1 MGNSTSLYNNKNSN
15 NSSEQ
20 YGADADF
27 IKLSQSNALFITN
40 LNEIASTYILEQNFQ
55 DMIRL
60 TNPAYCDDLVVMTSE
75 ILNKSYSASQL
86 NYGYRVIY
94 KKGQGATKFDDAA
107 DALKSKEVKTKM
119 CINIAKYYVKIAH
132 LFAAIMT
139 TLNPVFSW
147 KTSASSKRAV
157 SRPMDDPENVGDI
170 EDTEAE
176 ADIEATEATE
186 DAEDAEGEGDIE
198 DAEGEGDAGDTWDTG
213 DTGYIGSVMEGG
225 EGEKGE
231 KPENT
236 KKIQYSSL
244 QEKHEISTMAK
255 DVKVESLNFCN
266 SRISD
271 LMDMDEITSLI
282 DGTNAVSGTNGE
294 GIIKIKPRLCS
305 SSLNNNNEGY
315 TRQKSVYDLPGFA
328 ELNRLYFDKYN
339 SSKKRFD
346 RMSKESENEKKRNIA
361 LLYTL
366 FTGNKNPP
374 KDIKSFR
381 DIPLHSFA
389 DTIECDN
396 PTSALNATYIG
407 TTKDK
412 LFVEYVEQI
421 KRMIY
426 QSNMIRNSLLEVI
439 DRVFV
444 PVDDIRGDRGGEGGD
459 DKETKPKFAIN
470 PKLSAK
476 DLNEC
481 IDDGRKIILRLYMT
495 CEKDFVKALKILQA
509 IIEAQILET
518 NKRQM
523 ADLQIRI
530 ENQGQGQ
537 GQGRGD
543 E

>member
-1 MGNSTSLYNNKNSN
+1 MGNSSSLYNKND
-15 NSSEQ
+15 
-20 YGADADF
+20 YDKYDKYDKPDF
-27 IKLSQSNALFITN
+27 AKLSQSNASFISK

-75 ILNKSYSASQL
+75 ILNQSYSTSQL
-86 NYGYRVIY
+86 NYAYQVIY
-94 KKGQGATKFDDAA
+94 KKGEGASNASVVGSDPLHA

-147 KTSASSKRAV
+147 KTSASSKRAI
-157 SRPMDDPENVGDI
+157 SRPVNDIENVEDI
-170 EDTEAE
+170 EE
-176 ADIEATEATE
+176 I
-186 DAEDAEGEGDIE
+186 
-198 DAEGEGDAGDTWDTG
+198 
-213 DTGYIGSVMEGG
+213 VEGG
-225 EGEKGE
+225 EGENDE

-236 KKIQYSSL
+236 QEIQYSTIE
-244 QEKHEISTMAK
+244 QKHEISQMAK

-271 LMDMDEITSLI
+271 LMDMDEITSFF

-294 GIIKIKPRLCS
+294 SVIRIKPRLCS

-328 ELNRLYFDKYN
+328 ELSRLYFDRYN
-339 SSKKRFD
+339 SSKNRFD
-346 RMSKESENEKKRNIA
+346 RMSKESENEKKRNVA

-366 FTGNKNPP
+366 FTGDKNPP
-374 KDIKSFR
+374 KEIKSFR

-396 PTSALNATYIG
+396 PNSALNATYVG

-412 LFVEYVEQI
+412 LFVDYVEQI
-421 KRMIY
+421 KKMIY

-444 PVDDIRGDRGGEGGD
+444 PVEDGSVRGVGGVGGVGIGGIEGT
-459 DKETKPKFAIN
+459 ETKPKFTIN

-476 DLNEC
+476 DLNTC
-481 IDDGRKIILRLYMT
+481 IDDARRIILRLYVT

-518 NKRQM
+518 NKH
-523 ADLQIRI
+523 QIKELEMLI
-530 ENQGQGQ
+530 EGG
-537 GQGRGD
+537 GA
-543 E
+543 

>member
-1 MGNSTSLYNNKNSN
+1 MGNSTSLYNKND
-15 NSSEQ
+15 
-20 YGADADF
+20 YDKYDKYDKPDF
-27 IKLSQSNALFITN
+27 AKLSQSNALFISK

-75 ILNKSYSASQL
+75 ILNQSYSTSQL
-86 NYGYRVIY
+86 NYAYQVIY
-94 KKGQGATKFDDAA
+94 KKGQSVTDASGDAGVGSDPLHA

-157 SRPMDDPENVGDI
+157 SRPVEDVQDVKNVEDI
-170 EDTEAE
+170 EDMEE
-176 ADIEATEATE
+176 
-186 DAEDAEGEGDIE
+186 
-198 DAEGEGDAGDTWDTG
+198 
-213 DTGYIGSVMEGG
+213 VVEGG
-225 EGEKGE
+225 EGENDEKRENDE

-236 KKIQYSSL
+236 QEIQYSTL
-244 QEKHEISTMAK
+244 EQKHEISTMAK

-294 GIIKIKPRLCS
+294 SVIKIKPRLCS

-328 ELNRLYFDKYN
+328 ELSRLYFDRYN

-346 RMSKESENEKKRNIA
+346 RMSKESENEKKRNVA

-396 PTSALNATYIG
+396 PNSSLNATYVG

-412 LFVEYVEQI
+412 LFVDYVEQI
-421 KRMIY
+421 KKMIY

-439 DRVFV
+439 DHVFV
-444 PVDDIRGDRGGEGGD
+444 PVRDGGVGGID
-459 DKETKPKFAIN
+459 GTETKPKFTIN
-470 PKLSAK
+470 PKLSVK

-481 IDDGRKIILRLYMT
+481 IDDARKIILRLYMT
-495 CEKDFVKALKILQA
+495 CEKDFIKALKILQA

-518 NKRQM
+518 NKRQIKE
-523 ADLQIRI
+523 LEVLI
-530 ENQGQGQ
+530 EGG
-537 GQGRGD
+537 GA
-543 E
+543 

>member
-1 MGNSTSLYNNKNSN
+1 MGNSSSLYNKK
-15 NSSEQ
+15 NSSEH

-27 IKLSQSNALFITN
+27 IKLSQSNALFITK

-86 NYGYRVIY
+86 NYGYHVIY
-94 KKGQGATKFDDAA
+94 KKGQSATNTSNSTNGDPLYA

-157 SRPMDDPENVGDI
+157 SRPMDDHVNVGDI
-170 EDTEAE
+170 EDTE
-176 ADIEATEATE
+176 
-186 DAEDAEGEGDIE
+186 DA
-198 DAEGEGDAGDTWDTG
+198 GDAG
-213 DTGYIGSVMEGG
+213 YIGNVMEGG

-231 KPENT
+231 NPENT
-236 KKIQYSSL
+236 IEIQYSTL
-244 QEKHEISTMAK
+244 QEKHEISNMAK

-282 DGTNAVSGTNGE
+282 DGTNAISGTNGE
-294 GIIKIKPRLCS
+294 AVIKIKPRLCS

-328 ELNRLYFDKYN
+328 ELSRLYFDKYN

-444 PVDDIRGDRGGEGGD
+444 PVDYIRGDGGGEGSD

-523 ADLQIRI
+523 TDLQMRI
-530 ENQGQGQ
+530 EQQ

>member
-1 MGNSTSLYNNKNSN
+1 MGNSNSLYKNNNKNN
-15 NSSEQ
+15 NKNKTYE
-20 YGADADF
+20 DDTDF
-27 IKLSQSNALFITN
+27 TKLSHYNTIFITK

-60 TNPAYCDDLVVMTSE
+60 TNPAYCDDLVIMTSE
-75 ILNKSYSASQL
+75 ILNQSYNDSQI
-86 NYGYRVIY
+86 NYAYQVIY
-94 KKGQGATKFDDAA
+94 KKGQSASGVDNDTLYA

-147 KTSASSKRAV
+147 KTSAVSKRAITK
-157 SRPMDDPENVGDI
+157 PLGNL
-170 EDTEAE
+170 
-176 ADIEATEATE
+176 E
-186 DAEDAEGEGDIE
+186 DAGE
-198 DAEGEGDAGDTWDTG
+198 
-213 DTGYIGSVMEGG
+213 IGVMEEVVGG
-225 EGEKGE
+225 GDDEDDGDDGDDGDDEDDEDDEVEYDEKGE
-231 KPENT
+231 NDEKREKPVNKEE
-236 KKIQYSSL
+236 IQYSSL
-244 QEKHEISTMAK
+244 QQKHEISQMAN
-255 DVKVESLNFCN
+255 DVKIESLNFCN

-294 GIIKIKPRLCS
+294 SVIKIKPRLCS

-328 ELNRLYFDKYN
+328 ELSRLYFDKYN

-396 PTSALNATYIG
+396 PNSALNATYVG

-412 LFVEYVEQI
+412 LFVDYVEQI

-444 PVDDIRGDRGGEGGD
+444 PVSDVRGGGGVD
-459 DKETKPKFAIN
+459 DEDKETKPKFTIN
-470 PKLSAK
+470 LKLSVK
-476 DLNEC
+476 DLNAC
-481 IDDGRKIILRLYMT
+481 IDDARRIILRLYMT

-518 NKRQM
+518 NKRQIKE
-523 ADLQIRI
+523 LEVLI
-530 ENQGQGQ
+530 EGG
-537 GQGRGD
+537 GS
-543 E
+543 

>member
-1 MGNSTSLYNNKNSN
+1 MGNTPSLYDNNDKHDTN
-15 NSSEQ
+15 
-20 YGADADF
+20 DKPDF
-27 IKLSQSNALFITN
+27 AKLSQSNASFIAK
-40 LNEIASTYILEQNFQ
+40 LNEIVSTYILEQNFQ

-75 ILNKSYSASQL
+75 ILNQSYHNSQI
-86 NYGYRVIY
+86 NYAYQVIY
-94 KKGQGATKFDDAA
+94 RKGQSDIEPSKTSLASGDPLYA

-132 LFAAIMT
+132 LFAAVMT

-147 KTSASSKRAV
+147 KTSAVSKRAITKSV
-157 SRPMDDPENVGDI
+157 DDIGVMGGIVDI
-170 EDTEAE
+170 EEM
-176 ADIEATEATE
+176 
-186 DAEDAEGEGDIE
+186 GE
-198 DAEGEGDAGDTWDTG
+198 
-213 DTGYIGSVMEGG
+213 VVEGG
-225 EGEKGE
+225 EGENDEKGE

-236 KKIQYSSL
+236 HEIQYSTL
-244 QEKHEISTMAK
+244 QQKHEISQMAK

-271 LMDMDEITSLI
+271 LMDMDEITSLL

-294 GIIKIKPRLCS
+294 SVIKIKPRLCS

-328 ELNRLYFDKYN
+328 ELSRLYFDKYN

-346 RMSKESENEKKRNIA
+346 RMSKESENEKKRNVA

-366 FTGNKNPP
+366 FTGDKNPP

-396 PTSALNATYIG
+396 PNSALNATYVG

-412 LFVEYVEQI
+412 LFVDYVEQI
-421 KRMIY
+421 KKMIY

-444 PVDDIRGDRGGEGGD
+444 PVRDGGVGGVGST
-459 DKETKPKFAIN
+459 ETTPKFTIN
-470 PKLSAK
+470 PRLSAK

-481 IDDGRKIILRLYMT
+481 IDDARRIILRLYMT

-518 NKRQM
+518 NKRQIKE
-523 ADLQIRI
+523 LEVLI
-530 ENQGQGQ
+530 EGG
-537 GQGRGD
+537 GL
-543 E
+543 

>member
-1 MGNSTSLYNNKNSN
+1 MGNTTSLYNNKNSN
-15 NSSEQ
+15 NSSN
-20 YGADADF
+20 DTDTDTHADF
-27 IKLSQSNALFITN
+27 IKLSQSNALFITK

-75 ILNKSYSASQL
+75 ILNQSYSVSQL

-94 KKGQGATKFDDAA
+94 KKGQSANNTSNATNGDPLYA

-147 KTSASSKRAV
+147 KTSASSKRAL
-157 SRPMDDPENVGDI
+157 SRPMDDLENAVDV
-170 EDTEAE
+170 EDTQ
-176 ADIEATEATE
+176 DTENTE
-186 DAEDAEGEGDIE
+186 D
-198 DAEGEGDAGDTWDTG
+198 
-213 DTGYIGSVMEGG
+213 VVEGG

-231 KPENT
+231 KPENINE
-236 KKIQYSSL
+236 IQYSTL
-244 QEKHEISTMAK
+244 QEKHEISNMAK
-255 DVKVESLNFCN
+255 DVKVENLNFCN

-282 DGTNAVSGTNGE
+282 DGTNAISGTNGE

-315 TRQKSVYDLPGFA
+315 NRQKSVYDLPGFA
-328 ELNRLYFDKYN
+328 ELSRLYFDRYN

-444 PVDDIRGDRGGEGGD
+444 PVSDVRGGGGGSGGNE
-459 DKETKPKFAIN
+459 KETKPKFTIN

-523 ADLQIRI
+523 ADLQLRI
-530 ENQGQGQ
+530 EQQGQGQ
-537 GQGRGD
+537 GQGQEQQQRRGD

>member
-1 MGNSTSLYNNKNSN
+1 MGNSNSLYKNNNKNKT
-15 NSSEQ
+15 
-20 YGADADF
+20 YDDATDF
-27 IKLSQSNALFITN
+27 TKLSHYNTIFITK

-60 TNPAYCDDLVVMTSE
+60 TNPAYCDDLVIMTSE
-75 ILNKSYSASQL
+75 ILNQSYNDSQI
-86 NYGYRVIY
+86 NYAYQVIY
-94 KKGQGATKFDDAA
+94 KKGQSATGVDNDTLYA

-147 KTSASSKRAV
+147 KTSAVSKRAITK
-157 SRPMDDPENVGDI
+157 PLGNM
-170 EDTEAE
+170 
-176 ADIEATEATE
+176 E
-186 DAEDAEGEGDIE
+186 DAGEIGDMEEVVVGGDDGDDEDDE
-198 DAEGEGDAGDTWDTG
+198 DDEVEYD
-213 DTGYIGSVMEGG
+213 
-225 EGEKGE
+225 EKGE
-231 KPENT
+231 RGEKPVNKEE
-236 KKIQYSSL
+236 IQYSSL
-244 QEKHEISTMAK
+244 QQKHEISQIAN
-255 DVKVESLNFCN
+255 DVKIESLNFCN

-294 GIIKIKPRLCS
+294 SVIKIKPRLCS

-328 ELNRLYFDKYN
+328 ELSRLYFDKYN

-396 PTSALNATYIG
+396 PNSALNATYVG

-412 LFVEYVEQI
+412 LFVDYVEQI

-444 PVDDIRGDRGGEGGD
+444 PVRDVRVGDSVDDE
-459 DKETKPKFAIN
+459 DKETKPKFTIN
-470 PKLSAK
+470 LKLSVK
-476 DLNEC
+476 DLNAC
-481 IDDGRKIILRLYMT
+481 IDDARRIILRLYMT

-518 NKRQM
+518 NKRQIKE
-523 ADLQIRI
+523 LEVLI
-530 ENQGQGQ
+530 EGG
-537 GQGRGD
+537 GS
-543 E
+543 

>member
-1 MGNSTSLYNNKNSN
+1 MGNSTSLYNKNDYDKYDKPDN
-15 NSSEQ
+15 
-20 YGADADF
+20 YDKPDF
-27 IKLSQSNALFITN
+27 AKLSQSNAAFISK

-75 ILNKSYSASQL
+75 ILNQSYSTSQL
-86 NYGYRVIY
+86 NYAYQVIY
-94 KKGQGATKFDDAA
+94 KKGQSVTDASGHGDAGVGSDPLHA

-157 SRPMDDPENVGDI
+157 SRPVKDIENVEEVEDI
-170 EDTEAE
+170 EE
-176 ADIEATEATE
+176 I
-186 DAEDAEGEGDIE
+186 
-198 DAEGEGDAGDTWDTG
+198 
-213 DTGYIGSVMEGG
+213 VEGG
-225 EGEKGE
+225 EGENDE

-236 KKIQYSSL
+236 QEIQYSTL
-244 QEKHEISTMAK
+244 EQKHEISQMAK

-271 LMDMDEITSLI
+271 LMDMDEITSFL

-294 GIIKIKPRLCS
+294 SVIKIKPRLCS

-328 ELNRLYFDKYN
+328 ELSRLYFDRYN

-346 RMSKESENEKKRNIA
+346 RMSKESENEKKRNVA

-366 FTGNKNPP
+366 FTGDKTPP

-396 PTSALNATYIG
+396 PNSALNATYVG

-412 LFVEYVEQI
+412 LFVDYVEQI
-421 KRMIY
+421 KKMIY

-439 DRVFV
+439 DHVFV
-444 PVDDIRGDRGGEGGD
+444 PVEDGGVGGIGGVEGT
-459 DKETKPKFAIN
+459 ETKPKFTIN
-470 PKLSAK
+470 PKLSVK
-476 DLNEC
+476 DLNTC
-481 IDDGRKIILRLYMT
+481 IDDARKIILRLYMT

-518 NKRQM
+518 NKRQIKELEM
-523 ADLQIRI
+523 LI
-530 ENQGQGQ
+530 EGG
-537 GQGRGD
+537 GV
-543 E
+543 

>member
-1 MGNSTSLYNNKNSN
+1 MGNSSSLYKNNNNNNNNN
-15 NSSEQ
+15 NSDDYDTRS
-20 YGADADF
+20 DF
-27 IKLSQSNALFITN
+27 TKLSQSNALFITK

-75 ILNKSYSASQL
+75 ILNQSYDASQL
-86 NYGYRVIY
+86 NYAYQVIY
-94 KKGQGATKFDDAA
+94 KKGQSANEVGSANLASGVPLYA

-157 SRPMDDPENVGDI
+157 SRPVDDVDNIEDI
-170 EDTEAE
+170 EEVVD
-176 ADIEATEATE
+176 
-186 DAEDAEGEGDIE
+186 
-198 DAEGEGDAGDTWDTG
+198 
-213 DTGYIGSVMEGG
+213 GG
-225 EGEKGE
+225 EGENDENDE
-231 KPENT
+231 KPEN
-236 KKIQYSSL
+236 KPEIQYSTL
-244 QEKHEISTMAK
+244 QEKHEISKMAK

-294 GIIKIKPRLCS
+294 SVIKIKPRLCS

-328 ELNRLYFDKYN
+328 ELSRLYFDRYN

-346 RMSKESENEKKRNIA
+346 RMSKESENEKKRNVA

-396 PTSALNATYIG
+396 PNSALNATYIG

-444 PVDDIRGDRGGEGGD
+444 PVSDVRGVRDATD
-459 DKETKPKFAIN
+459 SVTKPKFTIN

-481 IDDGRKIILRLYMT
+481 IDDARRIILRLYVT

-518 NKRQM
+518 SKRQM
-523 ADLQIRI
+523 TDLQMRI
-530 ENQGQGQ
+530 ERQGQGEGEEQ
-537 GQGRGD
+537 MQ
-543 E
+543 

>member
-1 MGNSTSLYNNKNSN
+1 MGNTTSLYNNKNSN
-15 NSSEQ
+15 NRSEH

-27 IKLSQSNALFITN
+27 IKLSQSNALFITK

-94 KKGQGATKFDDAA
+94 KKGQGANNTSNATNSDPLYA

-147 KTSASSKRAV
+147 KTSASSKRAL
-157 SRPMDDPENVGDI
+157 SRPVDDLENVVDI

-176 ADIEATEATE
+176 ADIEATE
-186 DAEDAEGEGDIE
+186 DAEDVEGEGGIE
-198 DAEGEGDAGDTWDTG
+198 DAGGEGDAGDAGDAWDTG

-225 EGEKGE
+225 EGEKGEKGE

-294 GIIKIKPRLCS
+294 AVIKIKPRLCS

-328 ELNRLYFDKYN
+328 ELSRLYFDRYN

-444 PVDDIRGDRGGEGGD
+444 PVDDIRGDGGGEGGD
-459 DKETKPKFAIN
+459 DKETKPKFTIN

-530 ENQGQGQ
+530 EQQG
-537 GQGRGD
+537 
-543 E
+543 

>member
-1 MGNSTSLYNNKNSN
+1 MGNSNSNSNLNSLYKNKSNINNDDNDSIDYM
-15 NSSEQ
+15 Q
-20 YGADADF
+20 DF
-27 IKLSQSNALFITN
+27 TKLSQSNAAFITK

-60 TNPAYCDDLVVMTSE
+60 TNPAYCDDLVVLTSE
-75 ILNKSYSASQL
+75 ILNQSYDESQI
-86 NYGYRVIY
+86 NYAHQVIY
-94 KKGQGATKFDDAA
+94 KKGTNVGDMGDTGDTGDISDA
-107 DALKSKEVKTKM
+107 KKEMKTKM

-147 KTSASSKRAV
+147 KTSASSRRATIKPV
-157 SRPMDDPENVGDI
+157 V
-170 EDTEAE
+170 DTQS
-176 ADIEATEATE
+176 T
-186 DAEDAEGEGDIE
+186 
-198 DAEGEGDAGDTWDTG
+198 
-213 DTGYIGSVMEGG
+213 IGMEKVVEGG
-225 EGEKGE
+225 EDGDEVEQEVGTEEAEKGEKGE

-236 KKIQYSSL
+236 TEIQYSTL
-244 QEKHEISTMAK
+244 QEKHEISQMAK
-255 DVKVESLNFCN
+255 DVKVENLNFCN
-266 SRISD
+266 ARISD
-271 LMDMDEITSLI
+271 LMDMDEITSLL
-282 DGTNAVSGTNGE
+282 DGTNAISETNGE
-294 GIIKIKPRLCS
+294 SVIKIKPRLCS

-328 ELNRLYFDKYN
+328 ELSRLYFDRYN

-346 RMSKESENEKKRNIA
+346 RMSKESENEKKRNVA

-396 PTSALNATYIG
+396 PNSALNATYIG

-412 LFVEYVEQI
+412 LFIDYVEQI

-426 QSNMIRNSLLEVI
+426 QSNTIRNSLLEII

-444 PVDDIRGDRGGEGGD
+444 PTRGET
-459 DKETKPKFAIN
+459 ETKPKFTIN
-470 PKLSAK
+470 PKLSVK
-476 DLNEC
+476 DLNDC
-481 IDDGRKIILRLYMT
+481 VDDARRIILRLYVT
-495 CEKDFVKALKILQA
+495 CEKDFIRALKILQA

-523 ADLQIRI
+523 KDLEMRI
-530 ENQGQGQ
+530 EGQGVPA
-537 GQGRGD
+537 
-543 E
+543 

>member
-1 MGNSTSLYNNKNSN
+1 
-15 NSSEQ
+15 
-20 YGADADF
+20 
-27 IKLSQSNALFITN
+27 
-40 LNEIASTYILEQNFQ
+40 
-55 DMIRL
+55 MIRL

-75 ILNKSYSASQL
+75 ILNQSYHNSQI
-86 NYGYRVIY
+86 NYAYQVIY
-94 KKGQGATKFDDAA
+94 RKGQSDIEPSKTSLASGDPLYA

-132 LFAAIMT
+132 LFAAVMT

-147 KTSASSKRAV
+147 KTSAVSKRAITK
-157 SRPMDDPENVGDI
+157 SMDDIGDI
-170 EDTEAE
+170 VDVKE
-176 ADIEATEATE
+176 
-186 DAEDAEGEGDIE
+186 
-198 DAEGEGDAGDTWDTG
+198 
-213 DTGYIGSVMEGG
+213 MEEMEEMEEMDDMEEMEEVVNGG
-225 EGEKGE
+225 EGENDEKGE
-231 KPENT
+231 KSKNT
-236 KKIQYSSL
+236 HEIQYSTL
-244 QEKHEISTMAK
+244 QQKHEISQMAK

-271 LMDMDEITSLI
+271 LMDMDEITSLL

-294 GIIKIKPRLCS
+294 SVIKIKPRLCS

-328 ELNRLYFDKYN
+328 ELSRLYFDKYN

-346 RMSKESENEKKRNIA
+346 RMSKESENEKKRNVA

-366 FTGNKNPP
+366 FTGDKNPP

-396 PTSALNATYIG
+396 PNSALNATYVG

-412 LFVEYVEQI
+412 LFVDYVEQI
-421 KRMIY
+421 KKMIY

-444 PVDDIRGDRGGEGGD
+444 PVKEGGKGD
-459 DKETKPKFAIN
+459 SGTETTPKFTIN
-470 PKLSAK
+470 PRLSAK

-481 IDDGRKIILRLYMT
+481 IDDARRIILRLYMT

-518 NKRQM
+518 NKRQIKE
-523 ADLQIRI
+523 LEVLI
-530 ENQGQGQ
+530 EGG
-537 GQGRGD
+537 GL
-543 E
+543 

>member
-1 MGNSTSLYNNKNSN
+1 MGNSSSLYNKKNSN
-15 NSSEQ
+15 NNST
-20 YGADADF
+20 DNDTDNDTDF
-27 IKLSQSNALFITN
+27 VKLSQSNALFITK

-75 ILNKSYSASQL
+75 ILNQSYNVSQL
-86 NYGYRVIY
+86 NYGYQVIY
-94 KKGQGATKFDDAA
+94 KNGQSATKTDNAD
-107 DALKSKEVKTKM
+107 DALKGKEAKAKM

-157 SRPMDDPENVGDI
+157 SRPVNDIKNVGDI
-170 EDTEAE
+170 D
-176 ADIEATEATE
+176 DIEIVS
-186 DAEDAEGEGDIE
+186 D
-198 DAEGEGDAGDTWDTG
+198 
-213 DTGYIGSVMEGG
+213 VVEGG

-231 KPENT
+231 KGEKPENANE
-236 KKIQYSSL
+236 IQYSTL
-244 QEKHEISTMAK
+244 QEKHEISNMAK

-282 DGTNAVSGTNGE
+282 DGTNAISGTNGE
-294 GIIKIKPRLCS
+294 SVIKIKPRLCS
-305 SSLNNNNEGY
+305 SSLNNNIEGY

-328 ELNRLYFDKYN
+328 ELSRLYFDRYN
-339 SSKKRFD
+339 TSKKRFD

-396 PTSALNATYIG
+396 PASVLNATYIG

-444 PVDDIRGDRGGEGGD
+444 SVDDFRGDAGGGGEGD

-523 ADLQIRI
+523 TDLQTRI
-530 ENQGQGQ
+530 EQQGQE
-537 GQGRGD
+537 QGRGD
-543 E
+543 EQMR

>member
-1 MGNSTSLYNNKNSN
+1 
-15 NSSEQ
+15 
-20 YGADADF
+20 
-27 IKLSQSNALFITN
+27 
-40 LNEIASTYILEQNFQ
+40 
-55 DMIRL
+55 
-60 TNPAYCDDLVVMTSE
+60 
-75 ILNKSYSASQL
+75 
-86 NYGYRVIY
+86 
-94 KKGQGATKFDDAA
+94 
-107 DALKSKEVKTKM
+107 
-119 CINIAKYYVKIAH
+119 
-132 LFAAIMT
+132 
-139 TLNPVFSW
+139 
-147 KTSASSKRAV
+147 
-157 SRPMDDPENVGDI
+157 
-170 EDTEAE
+170 
-176 ADIEATEATE
+176 
-186 DAEDAEGEGDIE
+186 
-198 DAEGEGDAGDTWDTG
+198 
-213 DTGYIGSVMEGG
+213 
-225 EGEKGE
+225 
-231 KPENT
+231 
-236 KKIQYSSL
+236 
-244 QEKHEISTMAK
+244 
-255 DVKVESLNFCN
+255 
-266 SRISD
+266 
-271 LMDMDEITSLI
+271 MDMDEITSLI

-294 GIIKIKPRLCS
+294 SVIKIKPRLCS

-328 ELNRLYFDKYN
+328 ELSRLYFDRYN

-346 RMSKESENEKKRNIA
+346 RMSKESENEKKRNVA

-396 PTSALNATYIG
+396 PNSALNATYIG

-444 PVDDIRGDRGGEGGD
+444 PVSDVRGVRDASD
-459 DKETKPKFAIN
+459 SVTKPKFTIN

-481 IDDGRKIILRLYMT
+481 IDDARRIILRLYVT

-518 NKRQM
+518 SKRQM
-523 ADLQIRI
+523 TDLQMRI
-530 ENQGQGQ
+530 ERQGHGEGEEQMH
-537 GQGRGD
+537 
-543 E
+543 

>member
-1 MGNSTSLYNNKNSN
+1 MGNSSSLYNNKNSN

-27 IKLSQSNALFITN
+27 IKLSQSNALFITK

-75 ILNKSYSASQL
+75 ILNQSYSASQI

-94 KKGQGATKFDDAA
+94 KKGQSVNNTSNAADGDPLYA

-147 KTSASSKRAV
+147 KTSASSKRAI
-157 SRPMDDPENVGDI
+157 SRPADDLVNVEDIEDTEDEGDI
-170 EDTEAE
+170 EDTQ
-176 ADIEATEATE
+176 
-186 DAEDAEGEGDIE
+186 DAEDAE
-198 DAEGEGDAGDTWDTG
+198 
-213 DTGYIGSVMEGG
+213 DTGYIGNVMEGG
-225 EGEKGE
+225 EGEKGEKGE

-236 KKIQYSSL
+236 KKIQYSTL

-294 GIIKIKPRLCS
+294 AVIKIKPRLCS

-328 ELNRLYFDKYN
+328 ELSRLYFDKYN

-444 PVDDIRGDRGGEGGD
+444 PVSDVRGDMGGEGGD

-523 ADLQIRI
+523 TDLQIRI
-530 ENQGQGQ
+530 ENQGRGQ
-537 GQGRGD
+537 GQGD
-543 E
+543 EQMR

>member
-1 MGNSTSLYNNKNSN
+1 MGNSSSLSKNNIYDDDEN
-15 NSSEQ
+15 NDNKYQ
-20 YGADADF
+20 DF
-27 IKLSQSNALFITN
+27 TKLSKSNALFITK

-75 ILNKSYSASQL
+75 ILNQSYDDSQI
-86 NYGYRVIY
+86 NYAYQVIY
-94 KKGQGATKFDDAA
+94 KKGQSASDKSNSSMTGNDPLYA

-119 CINIAKYYVKIAH
+119 CTNIAKYYVKIAH

-147 KTSASSKRAV
+147 KTSSPSKRAIT
-157 SRPMDDPENVGDI
+157 RPVEDI
-170 EDTEAE
+170 EDTE
-176 ADIEATEATE
+176 DTE
-186 DAEDAEGEGDIE
+186 DTDDMGDVGAQDVGNVKDIQE
-198 DAEGEGDAGDTWDTG
+198 T
-213 DTGYIGSVMEGG
+213 IEGG
-225 EGEKGE
+225 EGENDENDE
-231 KPENT
+231 KHENPP
-236 KKIQYSSL
+236 KIQYSTL
-244 QEKHEISTMAK
+244 QEKHEISNMAK
-255 DVKVESLNFCN
+255 DVKVENLNFCN

-282 DGTNAVSGTNGE
+282 DGSNTITGTNGE
-294 GIIKIKPRLCS
+294 SVIKIKPRLCS

-315 TRQKSVYDLPGFA
+315 TRKKSVYDLPGFA
-328 ELNRLYFDKYN
+328 ELSRLYFDRYN

-346 RMSKESENEKKRNIA
+346 RMSKESENEKKRNVA

-366 FTGNKNPP
+366 FTGDKNPP

-396 PTSALNATYIG
+396 PNSALNTTYIG

-421 KRMIY
+421 KKMIF
-426 QSNMIRNSLLEVI
+426 QSNMIRNSLLEII

-444 PVDDIRGDRGGEGGD
+444 PTTSVNIFRGVQDATESE
-459 DKETKPKFAIN
+459 KKPKFTIN
-470 PKLSAK
+470 PKLSVK

-481 IDDGRKIILRLYMT
+481 IDDARRIILRLYMT

-509 IIEAQILET
+509 IIEAQMLET

-523 ADLQIRI
+523 KDLEMRI
-530 ENQGQGQ
+530 EGQV
-537 GQGRGD
+537 D
-543 E
+543 

>member
-1 MGNSTSLYNNKNSN
+1 MGNTPSLYDKNDTHDEN
-15 NSSEQ
+15 
-20 YGADADF
+20 DKPDF
-27 IKLSQSNALFITN
+27 AKLSQSNASFIAK
-40 LNEIASTYILEQNFQ
+40 LNEVASTYILEQNFQ

-75 ILNKSYSASQL
+75 ILNQSYHNSQI
-86 NYGYRVIY
+86 NYAYQVIY
-94 KKGQGATKFDDAA
+94 KKGQSAIEPGKTSLASGDPLYA

-132 LFAAIMT
+132 LFAAVMT

-147 KTSASSKRAV
+147 KTSAASKRAITKSV
-157 SRPMDDPENVGDI
+157 RDVEEIDEIDEIDDIDDI
-170 EDTEAE
+170 EE
-176 ADIEATEATE
+176 
-186 DAEDAEGEGDIE
+186 
-198 DAEGEGDAGDTWDTG
+198 
-213 DTGYIGSVMEGG
+213 VVEGG
-225 EGEKGE
+225 EGENDEKGE

-236 KKIQYSSL
+236 HEIQYSTL
-244 QEKHEISTMAK
+244 QEKHEISQMAK
-255 DVKVESLNFCN
+255 EVKVESLNFCN

-271 LMDMDEITSLI
+271 LMDMDEITSLL
-282 DGTNAVSGTNGE
+282 DGTNAISGTNGE
-294 GIIKIKPRLCS
+294 SVIKIKPRLCS

-328 ELNRLYFDKYN
+328 ELSRLYFDKYN

-396 PTSALNATYIG
+396 PNSALNATYVG

-412 LFVEYVEQI
+412 LFVDYVEQI
-421 KRMIY
+421 KKMIY

-444 PVDDIRGDRGGEGGD
+444 PVSDGGVGDGGVGGVGS
-459 DKETKPKFAIN
+459 TTPKFTIN

-481 IDDGRKIILRLYMT
+481 IDDARRIILRLYMT

-518 NKRQM
+518 NKRQIKE
-523 ADLQIRI
+523 LEVLI
-530 ENQGQGQ
+530 EGG
-537 GQGRGD
+537 GL
-543 E
+543 

>member
-27 IKLSQSNALFITN
+27 IKLSQSNALFITK

-94 KKGQGATKFDDAA
+94 KKGQGATKVDDAADNDTNGDPLYA

-170 EDTEAE
+170 EDTE
-176 ADIEATEATE
+176 DTE
-186 DAEDAEGEGDIE
+186 DVVEGGD
-198 DAEGEGDAGDTWDTG
+198 
-213 DTGYIGSVMEGG
+213 SG

-231 KPENT
+231 KHENT
-236 KKIQYSSL
+236 NEIQYSTL
-244 QEKHEISTMAK
+244 QEKHEISNMAK
-255 DVKVESLNFCN
+255 DVKVENLNFCN

-294 GIIKIKPRLCS
+294 AVIKIKPRLCS

-315 TRQKSVYDLPGFA
+315 IRQKSVYDLPGFA
-328 ELNRLYFDKYN
+328 ELSRLYFDRYN

-444 PVDDIRGDRGGEGGD
+444 PVDDIRGDGGIGGGGGGNE
-459 DKETKPKFAIN
+459 KETKPKFTIN

-518 NKRQM
+518 NKRQI
-523 ADLQIRI
+523 ADLHIRI
-530 ENQGQGQ
+530 EQQGHETGA
-537 GQGRGD
+537 GVRR
-543 E
+543 

>member
-27 IKLSQSNALFITN
+27 IKLSQSNALFITK

-75 ILNKSYSASQL
+75 ILNQSYSVSQL

-94 KKGQGATKFDDAA
+94 KKGQSANKVDNGADNDTNGDPLYA

-170 EDTEAE
+170 EDTE
-176 ADIEATEATE
+176 DTE
-186 DAEDAEGEGDIE
+186 DTEDVVEGGDGGDGGEGEK
-198 DAEGEGDAGDTWDTG
+198 
-213 DTGYIGSVMEGG
+213 
-225 EGEKGE
+225 GEKGE

-236 KKIQYSSL
+236 NEIQYSSL
-244 QEKHEISTMAK
+244 QEKHEISNMAK

-294 GIIKIKPRLCS
+294 AVIKIKPRLCS

-328 ELNRLYFDKYN
+328 ELSRLYFDKYN

-346 RMSKESENEKKRNIA
+346 RMSKESEHEKKRNIA

-396 PTSALNATYIG
+396 PTSALNAIYIG

-444 PVDDIRGDRGGEGGD
+444 PVSDVSGDGGIGGGGVGA
-459 DKETKPKFAIN
+459 PV
-470 PKLSAK
+470 SS
-476 DLNEC
+476 
-481 IDDGRKIILRLYMT
+481 
-495 CEKDFVKALKILQA
+495 
-509 IIEAQILET
+509 
-518 NKRQM
+518 
-523 ADLQIRI
+523 
-530 ENQGQGQ
+530 
-537 GQGRGD
+537 
-543 E
+543 

>member
-1 MGNSTSLYNNKNSN
+1 MGNSLSLYNKN
-15 NSSEQ
+15 E
-20 YGADADF
+20 YDKYDKYDKPDF
-27 IKLSQSNALFITN
+27 AKLSQSNASFISK

-75 ILNKSYSASQL
+75 ILNQSYSTYQL
-86 NYGYRVIY
+86 NYAYQVIY
-94 KKGQGATKFDDAA
+94 KKGEGASDASVVGSDPLHA

-157 SRPMDDPENVGDI
+157 SRPVEDVQDVKNV
-170 EDTEAE
+170 EDM
-176 ADIEATEATE
+176 E
-186 DAEDAEGEGDIE
+186 DMEDMEE
-198 DAEGEGDAGDTWDTG
+198 
-213 DTGYIGSVMEGG
+213 VVEGG
-225 EGEKGE
+225 EGENDE
-231 KPENT
+231 KPENPQE
-236 KKIQYSSL
+236 IQYSTL
-244 QEKHEISTMAK
+244 QQKHEISQMAK

-271 LMDMDEITSLI
+271 LMDMDEITSFL

-294 GIIKIKPRLCS
+294 SVIKIKPRLCS

-328 ELNRLYFDKYN
+328 ELSRLYFDRYN

-346 RMSKESENEKKRNIA
+346 RMSKESENEKKRNVA

-366 FTGNKNPP
+366 FTGNKTPP

-396 PTSALNATYIG
+396 PNSALNATYVG

-412 LFVEYVEQI
+412 LFVDYVEQI
-421 KRMIY
+421 KKMIY

-444 PVDDIRGDRGGEGGD
+444 PVRGQTT
-459 DKETKPKFAIN
+459 ETTPKFTIN
-470 PKLSAK
+470 HKLSVK
-476 DLNEC
+476 DLNTC
-481 IDDGRKIILRLYMT
+481 IDDARKIILRLYMT

-518 NKRQM
+518 NKRQIKE
-523 ADLQIRI
+523 LEVLI
-530 ENQGQGQ
+530 EGG
-537 GQGRGD
+537 GV
-543 E
+543 

>member
-1 MGNSTSLYNNKNSN
+1 MGNSTSLYNKNDYEN
-15 NSSEQ
+15 NDK
-20 YGADADF
+20 YDKPDF
-27 IKLSQSNALFITN
+27 AKLSQSNASFISK

-75 ILNKSYSASQL
+75 ILNQSYSTPQL
-86 NYGYRVIY
+86 NYAYQVIY
-94 KKGQGATKFDDAA
+94 KKGQSVTDANGDASVGSDPLHA

-157 SRPMDDPENVGDI
+157 SRPVNDI
-170 EDTEAE
+170 EKV
-176 ADIEATEATE
+176 E
-186 DAEDAEGEGDIE
+186 DVEDLE
-198 DAEGEGDAGDTWDTG
+198 DVEDVEE
-213 DTGYIGSVMEGG
+213 VVEGG
-225 EGEKGE
+225 EGENDE

-236 KKIQYSSL
+236 QEIQYSTL
-244 QEKHEISTMAK
+244 EQKHEISRMAK

-271 LMDMDEITSLI
+271 LMDMDEITSLL

-294 GIIKIKPRLCS
+294 SVIKIKPRLCS

-328 ELNRLYFDKYN
+328 ELSRLYFDRYN

-346 RMSKESENEKKRNIA
+346 RMSKESENEKKRNVA

-396 PTSALNATYIG
+396 PNSALNATYVG

-412 LFVEYVEQI
+412 LFVDYVEQI
-421 KRMIY
+421 KKMIY

-444 PVDDIRGDRGGEGGD
+444 PVRDGGIGIGVGGVD
-459 DKETKPKFAIN
+459 GTETKPKFTIN
-470 PKLSAK
+470 PKLSVK

-481 IDDGRKIILRLYMT
+481 IDDARKIILRLYMT

-518 NKRQM
+518 NKRQIKE
-523 ADLQIRI
+523 LEVLI
-530 ENQGQGQ
+530 EGG
-537 GQGRGD
+537 GA
-543 E
+543 

>member
-1 MGNSTSLYNNKNSN
+1 MGNTSSVYDKYDKN
-15 NSSEQ
+15 
-20 YGADADF
+20 DIPDF
-27 IKLSQSNALFITN
+27 AKLSQTNALFISK

-75 ILNKSYSASQL
+75 ILNQSYDDSQI
-86 NYGYRVIY
+86 NYAYQVIY
-94 KKGQGATKFDDAA
+94 KKGQSVGDAGVGNDPLHA

-147 KTSASSKRAV
+147 KTSASSKRAITK
-157 SRPMDDPENVGDI
+157 PMKDTGDI
-170 EDTEAE
+170 EDIGG
-176 ADIEATEATE
+176 DRGDMGDME
-186 DAEDAEGEGDIE
+186 DTGEVVEGGDI
-198 DAEGEGDAGDTWDTG
+198 GDEEQEND
-213 DTGYIGSVMEGG
+213 
-225 EGEKGE
+225 EKGE
-231 KPENT
+231 KHENT
-236 KKIQYSSL
+236 QEIQYSTL
-244 QEKHEISTMAK
+244 QQKHEISTMAK
-255 DVKVESLNFCN
+255 DVKVENLNFCN

-271 LMDMDEITSLI
+271 LMDMDEITSLL
-282 DGTNAVSGTNGE
+282 DGTNAISGTNGE
-294 GIIKIKPRLCS
+294 SVIKIKPRLCS

-328 ELNRLYFDKYN
+328 ELSRLYFDRYN

-346 RMSKESENEKKRNIA
+346 RMSKESENEKKRNVA

-366 FTGNKNPP
+366 FTGDKTPP

-396 PTSALNATYIG
+396 PNSVLNATYIG

-412 LFVEYVEQI
+412 LFVDYVEQI
-421 KRMIY
+421 KKMIY

-444 PVDDIRGDRGGEGGD
+444 PVRDGGVVGT
-459 DKETKPKFAIN
+459 ETKPKFTIN
-470 PKLSAK
+470 PKLSVK

-481 IDDGRKIILRLYMT
+481 IDDARKIILRLYMT
-495 CEKDFVKALKILQA
+495 CEKDFIKALKILQA

-518 NKRQM
+518 NKRQIKE
-523 ADLQIRI
+523 LEVLI
-530 ENQGQGQ
+530 EGG
-537 GQGRGD
+537 GK
-543 E
+543 

>member
-1 MGNSTSLYNNKNSN
+1 MGNTPSLYDKNDKHDKN
-15 NSSEQ
+15 
-20 YGADADF
+20 DKPDF
-27 IKLSQSNALFITN
+27 TKLSQSNASFIAK
-40 LNEIASTYILEQNFQ
+40 LNEVASTYILEQNFQ

-75 ILNKSYSASQL
+75 ILNQSYHNSQI
-86 NYGYRVIY
+86 NYAYQVIY
-94 KKGQGATKFDDAA
+94 KKGQSSVEYSKTSLASGDPLYA

-119 CINIAKYYVKIAH
+119 CISIAKYYVKIAH
-132 LFAAIMT
+132 LFAAVMT

-147 KTSASSKRAV
+147 KTSAVSKRAITKSV
-157 SRPMDDPENVGDI
+157 RDI
-170 EDTEAE
+170 EDMGDMGDMGDVEE
-176 ADIEATEATE
+176 VVESG
-186 DAEDAEGEGDIE
+186 EGEND
-198 DAEGEGDAGDTWDTG
+198 
-213 DTGYIGSVMEGG
+213 
-225 EGEKGE
+225 EKGE
-231 KPENT
+231 KLRKTHE
-236 KKIQYSSL
+236 IQYSTL
-244 QEKHEISTMAK
+244 QEKHEISQMAK

-271 LMDMDEITSLI
+271 LMDMDEITSLL

-294 GIIKIKPRLCS
+294 SVIKIKPRLCS

-328 ELNRLYFDKYN
+328 ELSRLYFDKYN
-339 SSKKRFD
+339 STKKRFD
-346 RMSKESENEKKRNIA
+346 RMSKESENEKKRNVA

-366 FTGNKNPP
+366 FTGDKNPP

-396 PTSALNATYIG
+396 PNSALNTTYVG

-412 LFVEYVEQI
+412 LFVDYVEQI
-421 KRMIY
+421 KKMIY

-439 DRVFV
+439 DRIFV
-444 PVDDIRGDRGGEGGD
+444 PVSDVRSVQDTTDSV
-459 DKETKPKFAIN
+459 TKPKFTIN

-481 IDDGRKIILRLYMT
+481 IDDARRIILRLYMT
-495 CEKDFVKALKILQA
+495 CEKDFVRALKILQA

-518 NKRQM
+518 NKRQIKE
-523 ADLQIRI
+523 LEVLI
-530 ENQGQGQ
+530 EGG
-537 GQGRGD
+537 
-543 E
+543 EL

>member
-1 MGNSTSLYNNKNSN
+1 MGNSNSLYNNKNKN
-15 NSSEQ
+15 KNKT
-20 YGADADF
+20 YDDATDF
-27 IKLSQSNALFITN
+27 TKLSHSNTIFITK

-75 ILNKSYSASQL
+75 ILNQSYNDSQI
-86 NYGYRVIY
+86 NYAYQVIY
-94 KKGQGATKFDDAA
+94 KKGQSASGVDNDTLYA

-147 KTSASSKRAV
+147 KTSAASKRAV
-157 SRPMDDPENVGDI
+157 TKPLGNLE
-170 EDTEAE
+170 
-176 ADIEATEATE
+176 
-186 DAEDAEGEGDIE
+186 
-198 DAEGEGDAGDTWDTG
+198 DAGDIRDIG
-213 DTGYIGSVMEGG
+213 DIGDIGDMEEIVGG
-225 EGEKGE
+225 GDDDDEDDDEDDEVENDEKGEKEE

-236 KKIQYSSL
+236 HEIQYSTL
-244 QEKHEISTMAK
+244 QHKHEISQMAK
-255 DVKVESLNFCN
+255 DVKIESLNFCN

-271 LMDMDEITSLI
+271 LMDMDEITSLL

-294 GIIKIKPRLCS
+294 SVIKIKPRLCS

-315 TRQKSVYDLPGFA
+315 ARQKSVYDLPGFA
-328 ELNRLYFDKYN
+328 ELSRLYFDKYN

-366 FTGNKNPP
+366 FTGNKTPP

-396 PTSALNATYIG
+396 PNSALNVTYVG

-412 LFVEYVEQI
+412 LFVDYVEQI

-444 PVDDIRGDRGGEGGD
+444 PVSDIRGGDGVD
-459 DKETKPKFAIN
+459 DKETKPKFTIN
-470 PKLSAK
+470 PKLSVK
-476 DLNEC
+476 DLNAC
-481 IDDGRKIILRLYMT
+481 IDDARRIILRLYMT

-518 NKRQM
+518 NKRQIKE
-523 ADLQIRI
+523 LEVLI
-530 ENQGQGQ
+530 EGGS
-537 GQGRGD
+537 GGGGGGGGGS
-543 E
+543 

>member
-1 MGNSTSLYNNKNSN
+1 MGNTPSLYDKNDKHDEN
-15 NSSEQ
+15 
-20 YGADADF
+20 DKPDF
-27 IKLSQSNALFITN
+27 AKLSQSNASFIAK
-40 LNEIASTYILEQNFQ
+40 LNEVASTYILEQNFQ

-75 ILNKSYSASQL
+75 ILNQSYHNSQI
-86 NYGYRVIY
+86 NYAYQVIY
-94 KKGQGATKFDDAA
+94 KKGQSAIEPSKTSLASGDPLYA

-132 LFAAIMT
+132 LFAAVMT

-147 KTSASSKRAV
+147 KTSALSKRAITKSV
-157 SRPMDDPENVGDI
+157 DDIGVMGGIVDI
-170 EDTEAE
+170 EEM
-176 ADIEATEATE
+176 
-186 DAEDAEGEGDIE
+186 GE
-198 DAEGEGDAGDTWDTG
+198 
-213 DTGYIGSVMEGG
+213 VVEGG
-225 EGEKGE
+225 EGENDEKGE
-231 KPENT
+231 KPKNT
-236 KKIQYSSL
+236 HKIQYSTL
-244 QEKHEISTMAK
+244 QEKHEISQMAK

-271 LMDMDEITSLI
+271 LMDMDEITSLL

-294 GIIKIKPRLCS
+294 SVIKIKPRLCS

-328 ELNRLYFDKYN
+328 ELSRLYFDKYN

-346 RMSKESENEKKRNIA
+346 RMSKESENEKKRNVA

-366 FTGNKNPP
+366 FTGDKNPP
-374 KDIKSFR
+374 KDIISFR

-396 PTSALNATYIG
+396 PNSALNATYVG

-412 LFVEYVEQI
+412 LFVDYVEQI
-421 KRMIY
+421 KKMIY

-444 PVDDIRGDRGGEGGD
+444 PVTDRGVGVGGVGGVMGVEGT
-459 DKETKPKFAIN
+459 ETKPKFTIN
-470 PKLSAK
+470 PKLSVK

-481 IDDGRKIILRLYMT
+481 IDDARKIILRLYVT

-518 NKRQM
+518 NKRQIKE
-523 ADLQIRI
+523 LEVLI
-530 ENQGQGQ
+530 EGG
-537 GQGRGD
+537 GL
-543 E
+543 

>member
-1 MGNSTSLYNNKNSN
+1 
-15 NSSEQ
+15 
-20 YGADADF
+20 
-27 IKLSQSNALFITN
+27 
-40 LNEIASTYILEQNFQ
+40 
-55 DMIRL
+55 
-60 TNPAYCDDLVVMTSE
+60 
-75 ILNKSYSASQL
+75 
-86 NYGYRVIY
+86 
-94 KKGQGATKFDDAA
+94 
-107 DALKSKEVKTKM
+107 
-119 CINIAKYYVKIAH
+119 
-132 LFAAIMT
+132 
-139 TLNPVFSW
+139 
-147 KTSASSKRAV
+147 
-157 SRPMDDPENVGDI
+157 
-170 EDTEAE
+170 
-176 ADIEATEATE
+176 
-186 DAEDAEGEGDIE
+186 
-198 DAEGEGDAGDTWDTG
+198 
-213 DTGYIGSVMEGG
+213 
-225 EGEKGE
+225 
-231 KPENT
+231 
-236 KKIQYSSL
+236 
-244 QEKHEISTMAK
+244 
-255 DVKVESLNFCN
+255 
-266 SRISD
+266 
-271 LMDMDEITSLI
+271 MDEITSLI
-282 DGTNAVSGTNGE
+282 DGTNAISGTNGE

-315 TRQKSVYDLPGFA
+315 NRQKSVYDLPGFA
-328 ELNRLYFDKYN
+328 ELSRLYFDRYN

-444 PVDDIRGDRGGEGGD
+444 PVDDIRGDGGGEGGD
-459 DKETKPKFAIN
+459 DKETKPKFTIN

-523 ADLQIRI
+523 TDLQMRI
-530 ENQGQGQ
+530 EQQGQGQ
-537 GQGRGD
+537 EQQQRRGD